1 MGCRSSC
8 ALTRVHACVRACVIV
23 ALWSAGP
30 AVHSFE
36 RVRVCVCAY
45 VAGVL
50 WGAGP
55 AVHSLACMRA
65 LL

>member
-1 MGCRSSC
+1 MPLNLAGFG
-8 ALTRVHACVRACVIV
+8 ADKFATA

-36 RVRVCVCAY
+36 CVRACVCAY